1 MSRHA
6 TPIVLLLAAAHAGD
20 LSARQAL
27 PDSTRIAVNR
37 VFASWSSTSSPGCAV
52 GVGRNGEPVFQNG
65 YGMANLELDV
75 PIIPSSIF
83 HVASV
88 SKQFTAMAVLLLAR
102 DGKLSL
108 DDDIRTHLREL
119 PDYGHRI
126 TIRHLLTHTSGLR
139 DQWDLLFMARGRFE
153 ENRITEA
160 DVLEIVSRQKALN
173 FVPGTE
179 YLYSNTG
186 YTLAGTIVRRV
197 SGKSLREFADEH
209 IFRPLGMASTHF
221 HDDYTMVVK
230 GRAAAYAARAGGRW
244 HVSLPNYDTYG
255 ATSLFTT
262 VGDLLKWEAN
272 VATRVVGDERLL
284 REMTASA
291 VLANGDTTG
300 YGLGVATQVYRGA
313 RLLGHG
319 GADAGYRTWSGRL
332 PEHGLEV
339 VVLCN
344 ASSANPVA
352 LARGV
357 IDVLAAGKLA
367 PPAQPVRPAVHLT
380 AAQLAALAGVYAH
393 PVTGAPT
400 FVTLRK
406 DTLVLGRVNGPV
418 LVPLSASRFRVT
430 GQPVEVEF
438 ARGAMV
444 SKFLD
449 WPGGTST
456 TQRRV
461 RPARLSRADLDG
473 YAGSYYS
480 EELGAAYDV
489 TATDST
495 LVLKTRWGTERTV
508 RPAYGDT
515 FAGDFLL
522 TFTRRG
528 GRIDGMVMG
537 SGRVRG
543 VQFTRAGR

>member
-1 MSRHA
+1 M
-6 TPIVLLLAAAHAGD
+6 
-20 LSARQAL
+20 
-27 PDSTRIAVNR
+27 
-37 VFASWSSTSSPGCAV
+37 
-52 GVGRNGEPVFQNG
+52 
-65 YGMANLELDV
+65 
-75 PIIPSSIF
+75 
-83 HVASV
+83 
-88 SKQFTAMAVLLLAR
+88 
-102 DGKLSL
+102 
-108 DDDIRTHLREL
+108 
-119 PDYGHRI
+119 
-126 TIRHLLTHTSGLR
+126 
-139 DQWDLLFMARGRFE
+139 
-153 ENRITEA
+153 
-160 DVLEIVSRQKALN
+160 
-173 FVPGTE
+173 
-179 YLYSNTG
+179 
-186 YTLAGTIVRRV
+186 
-197 SGKSLREFADEH
+197 
-209 IFRPLGMASTHF
+209 
-221 HDDYTMVVK
+221 
-230 GRAAAYAARAGGRW
+230 
-244 HVSLPNYDTYG
+244 SLPNYDTYG

-262 VGDLLKWEAN
+262 VGDLLTWEAN
-272 VATRVVGDERLL
+272 FAKRRVGDERLFN
-284 REMTASA
+284 EMTASA
-291 VLANGDTTG
+291 ALANGDTTG

-357 IDVLAAGKLA
+357 IDVLAGGKLD
-367 PPAQPVRPAVHLT
+367 PQAQPVRAAVNLT
-380 AAQLAALAGVYAH
+380 AEQLAPLAGVYAH

-406 DTLVLGRVNGPV
+406 DTLVLGRINGPV
-418 LVPLSASRFRVT
+418 LIPLSASRFRVT

-438 ARGAMV
+438 TPAGAMV

-456 TQRRV
+456 TQKRMI
-461 RPARLSRADLDG
+461 PSQLSRADLERF
-473 YAGSYYS
+473 AGAYYS
-480 EELGAAYDV
+480 AELGAVYDV
-489 TATDST
+489 TPTDST

-522 TFTRRG
+522 TFMRRG

-543 VQFTRAGR
+543 VRFDRADRKR